1 MTLPEREPPTKQ
13 WCPRTGGRTQPLT
26 LAAMSLG
33 FVVVQLDVTI
43 VNVALRRIGES
54 VGGGVAGLQWVV
66 NAYSVVFA
74 SLILTAGAAGDR
86 FGAKRVFIAGFRI
99 FVLASLGAGI
109 APNLSL
115 LVLARAL
122 QGLGAAILVPC
133 SLALLNHAYAT
144 DEARTNAIGVWAAG
158 VSVALAAGPVV
169 GGLLIAA
176 IGWRSIFFMNVPIG
190 VLGIWLTWQYAQDT
204 TQLRNRELDLP
215 GQAIAIFAPGRPG
228 RGNHR
233 RGKSELDGSL
243 GPGWMLPIRRLRG
256 SICHS

>member
-86 FGAKRVFIAGFRI
+86 FGAKRVFIAGCDLRACLLGCRNSSQSGFAGFGTRPPGTWRGHSSALFSGI
-99 FVLASLGAGI
+99 TKSCLRHGRSTHECYRSLGCGSQCGAGGRTCCRRF
-109 APNLSL
+109 ADRRHR
-115 LVLARAL
+115 LA
-122 QGLGAAILVPC
+122 
-133 SLALLNHAYAT
+133 
-144 DEARTNAIGVWAAG
+144 
-158 VSVALAAGPVV
+158 
-169 GGLLIAA
+169 
-176 IGWRSIFFMNVPIG
+176 
-190 VLGIWLTWQYAQDT
+190 
-204 TQLRNRELDLP
+204 
-215 GQAIAIFAPGRPG
+215 
-228 RGNHR
+228 
-233 RGKSELDGSL
+233 
-243 GPGWMLPIRRLRG
+243 
-256 SICHS
+256 

>member
-1 MTLPEREPPTKQ
+1 MGP
-13 WCPRTGGRTQPLT
+13 
-26 LAAMSLG
+26 SG
-33 FVVVQLDVTI
+33 FSS
-43 VNVALRRIGES
+43 R
-54 VGGGVAGLQWVV
+54 
-66 NAYSVVFA
+66 
-74 SLILTAGAAGDR
+74 GA
-86 FGAKRVFIAGFRI
+86 I

-109 APNLSL
+109 APNLGL

-158 VSVALAAGPVV
+158 ASVALAAGPVV

-215 GQAIAIFAPGRPG
+215 GQAIAIFALADLAAATIEG
-228 RGNHR
+228 
-233 RGKSELDGSL
+233 GKVSWTDPWVLAGCSL
-243 GPGWMLPIRRLRG
+243 FVVSAAAFVILEFRA
-256 SICHS
+256 S

>member
-1 MTLPEREPPTKQ
+1 TPPSIGASKSCKRFERMTLPEREPPTKQ
-13 WCPRTGGRTQPLT
+13 WWRRTGGRTQPLT

-176 IGWRSIFFMNVPIG
+176 IGWRSIFIYECADRCSRHLAYLAVCAGHYP
-190 VLGIWLTWQYAQDT
+190 A
-204 TQLRNRELDLP
+204 
-215 GQAIAIFAPGRPG
+215 A
-228 RGNHR
+228 
-233 RGKSELDGSL
+233 KSGA
-243 GPGWMLPIRRLRG
+243 G
-256 SICHS
+256 